1 MPIPELARR
10 LERLGMQ
17 LDGEAPEEYLKR
29 VGYHRLG
36 GYRYVFRQMLAPEEQ
51 NHAARRYRMD
61 QYYPGVR
68 LSEVRNLEQWDGKL
82 RSVVLQG
89 CSELEV
95 RLRAS
100 IAQVVAQRD
109 PYGYLEQ
116 PNLEERA
123 CGARS
128 GEGTKLEAWR
138 STVADAE
145 RVAANEDFIIHHC
158 ATYPGVTLPIWA
170 LVDILSIGS
179 LPFLLD
185 LLKPD
190 DGNDVAR
197 QFGVRNGKSLA
208 TWMRAVAD
216 LRNVCAHHSRLFN
229 RSMKRSLRVRSR
241 DADPTGPLGHLML
254 PSDESTQDPGKKLY
268 SVVAVLTHML
278 RSNERALQW
287 PRSLTTHIK
296 KFPNREFPGSDL
308 PALSV
313 VASCGFPKEW
323 RALDLWTY
331 P

>member
-1 MPIPELARR
+1 MASRPAKPYMPIPELARR

-116 PNLEERA
+116 PNLVA
-123 CGARS
+123 CR
-128 GEGTKLEAWR
+128 
-138 STVADAE
+138 
-145 RVAANEDFIIHHC
+145 
-158 ATYPGVTLPIWA
+158 
-170 LVDILSIGS
+170 
-179 LPFLLD
+179 
-185 LLKPD
+185 
-190 DGNDVAR
+190 
-197 QFGVRNGKSLA
+197 
-208 TWMRAVAD
+208 
-216 LRNVCAHHSRLFN
+216 
-229 RSMKRSLRVRSR
+229 
-241 DADPTGPLGHLML
+241 
-254 PSDESTQDPGKKLY
+254 
-268 SVVAVLTHML
+268 
-278 RSNERALQW
+278 
-287 PRSLTTHIK
+287 
-296 KFPNREFPGSDL
+296 
-308 PALSV
+308 
-313 VASCGFPKEW
+313 
-323 RALDLWTY
+323 
-331 P
+331 